1 MRKRIVGL
9 LLAGWIVGG
18 QAAEPLPLSVQVA
31 LRQAQLPPTALGLFV
46 QALDEAR
53 PRVAWQ
59 ADLPLNP
66 ASLTKLVTSMAAL
79 DTLGPAWQ
87 WQTPVWLTED
97 GGLAIQGSGDPRL
110 GTERLWTG
118 LKRLGNELGIR
129 ELRGPLRLDRSA
141 FAPGSAEPGDFD
153 NEPWRVGNAQPEA
166 LLLNAK
172 AVSYAIRID
181 GAQARISADPP
192 LDPPT
197 AVPVTAGPCGDWRGG
212 LKLQWAPGQR
222 PRFAGSYPA
231 ACGEQTWTLAD
242 PDPATYAARLLALM
256 LREAGIAWRGETL
269 VDAPAPAAAPT
280 LVWTGPTL
288 AEVLRDMNKFSSN
301 LMAQQVLLSTAR
313 AAGVP
318 TPSPDTATTWL
329 QAWLDTHAGTLP
341 PTRVVNGSGLAR
353 ETRISP
359 AQLGVLLRWAWG
371 QPWMPE
377 LLASL
382 PVAGLDGTLSRQP
395 GRFGAAVGRAHL
407 KTGSLRDVVALAG
420 IVDAPSGRRWVLVAM
435 VNHPQAQAGRGVLE
449 AALRWVAQDAPEA
462 KSAR

>member
-1 MRKRIVGL
+1 MRKQAVGWV
-9 LLAGWIVGG
+9 LAGCILGV

-31 LRQAQLPPTALGLFV
+31 LRQAQLPPTALGVVV
-46 QALDEAR
+46 QALDEAK
-53 PRVAWQ
+53 PRLAWLPD
-59 ADLPLNP
+59 APLNP

-110 GTERLWTG
+110 STERLWVG
-118 LKRLGNELGIR
+118 LRRLGVS

-141 FAPGSAEPGDFD
+141 FTPGSAEPGDFD
-153 NEPWRVGNAQPEA
+153 NEAWRVGNALPEA

-172 AVSYAIRID
+172 AVSYTVRID
-181 GAQARISADPP
+181 GLQARITAEPA
-192 LDPPT
+192 LD
-197 AVPVTAGPCGDWRGG
+197 APVTVPTLAGACGDWRGA
-212 LKLQWAPGQR
+212 LKLQWTPGQR

-242 PDPATYAARLLALM
+242 PDPATYPARLLALM
-256 LREAGIAWRGETL
+256 LREAGIAWRGEAI
-269 VDAPAPAAAPT
+269 VDAPAPTAAPT
-280 LVWTGPTL
+280 LLWPGPTL
-288 AEVLRDMNKFSSN
+288 GEALRDMNKYSSN

-318 TPSPDTATTWL
+318 TPSPDTAATWL
-329 QAWLDTHAGTLP
+329 QAWLDAHAGTTP

-353 ETRISP
+353 ETRITP
-359 AQLGVLLRWAWG
+359 AQLAALLRWAWS

-395 GRFGAAVGRAHL
+395 GRFGTAVGRAHL

-420 IVDAPSGRRWVLVAM
+420 IVDAPSGRRWVLVAI
-435 VNHPQAQAGRGVLE
+435 VNHAQAQSARGVLD
-449 AALRWVAQDAPEA
+449 ALLRWVAQDAPEA
-462 KSAR
+462 RAAR